1 MSALDRWFPY
11 RKATGSVELFAFP
24 HTGAASTV
32 FTVLRGM
39 LEPDGIALTAAVL
52 PGHGRRVREE
62 PHRSID
68 TLLADFQSAAE
79 QDGWALFQD
88 EYALMGHCFGGLI
101 CYELARLLVRAPC
114 RDPRLLVV
122 CHCPPPPLMYDS
134 GMSRMPTEE
143 LLARTAAMGGTPA
156 ALLAD
161 PDFRTV
167 LERPLRADWTL
178 SDEYVH
184 QPSEPLPVPMLAV
197 CGADD
202 PFVEATDLPLWG
214 EHTAALFR
222 TAEVGAGHWS
232 LAADAAGALAAE
244 VRSALA
250 AARAG

>member
-1 MSALDRWFPY
+1 M
-11 RKATGSVELFAFP
+11 
-24 HTGAASTV
+24 
-32 FTVLRGM
+32 
-39 LEPDGIALTAAVL
+39 
-52 PGHGRRVREE
+52 
-62 PHRSID
+62 
-68 TLLADFQSAAE
+68 
-79 QDGWALFQD
+79 
-88 EYALMGHCFGGLI
+88 
-101 CYELARLLVRAPC
+101 APPIWNEVWT
-114 RDPRLLVV
+114 R
-122 CHCPPPPLMYDS
+122 
-134 GMSRMPTEE
+134 
-143 LLARTAAMGGTPA
+143 PA
-156 ALLAD
+156 A
-161 PDFRTV
+161 
-167 LERPLRADWTL
+167 RPCSWSETPEAAWTL